1 MKPIDDRNLGGTV
14 KMEAFFN
21 IKELDSFRDKTN
33 RKSIKQTL
41 GLDTW
46 ESKHLFQ
53 RLTAG
58 MIQRGRGYV
67 CVDWS
72 QEEYEPLVSHG

>member
-1 MKPIDDRNLGGTV
+1 MKPIDDKFRRDCEDGGFLYYKRTRQPWRQN
-14 KMEAFFN
+14 K
-21 IKELDSFRDKTN
+21 
-33 RKSIKQTL
+33 KSITPTL

-53 RLTAG
+53 SLTAG
-58 MIQRGRGYV
+58 RIQRGRGYV

-72 QEEYEPLVSHG
+72 QEGYEPLVS

>member
-1 MKPIDDRNLGGTV
+1 
-14 KMEAFFN
+14 MEAFHI
-21 IKELDSFRDKTN
+21 IKEQDNLEDRIN
-33 RKSIKQTL
+33 RKSIKPTL

-53 RLTAG
+53 RLAAG
-58 MIQRGRGYV
+58 RIQRGRGYV

-72 QEEYEPLVSHG
+72 QEGYEPLVSHG

>member
-14 KMEAFFN
+14 KMEAFYI
-21 IKELDSFRDKTN
+21 IKELDSLGDK
-33 RKSIKQTL
+33 KSITPTL

-53 RLTAG
+53 SLTAG
-58 MIQRGRGYV
+58 RIQRGRGYV

-72 QEEYEPLVSHG
+72 QEGYELLVSQG